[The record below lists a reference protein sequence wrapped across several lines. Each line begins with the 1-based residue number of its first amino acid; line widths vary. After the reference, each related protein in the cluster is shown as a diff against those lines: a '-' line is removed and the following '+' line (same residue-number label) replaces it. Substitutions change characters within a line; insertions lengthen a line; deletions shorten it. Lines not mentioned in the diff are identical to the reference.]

1 MKKVFTLKSRGF
13 TLIEL
18 LVVVLIIGILSAV
31 ALPQYRKSVFKA
43 QLVQGD
49 MMMNAYKKAV
59 QAYLLAN
66 GGLPSSTIYLSGRD
80 SVSEFDFGENM
91 TSLPDYD
98 CVNNKVRGYSYCDS
112 SRCKITMVFLNKE
125 SASCAGNNHA
135 SVIVSSTDGK
145 KWKKNA
151 GISSTGTFDSWKI
164 KMLIEFM
171 NRHSDE

>member
-1 MKKVFTLKSRGF
+1 MKKGF

-112 SRCKITMVFLNKE
+112 SRCRVSVIFLNKE
-125 SASCAGNNHA
+125 AASCSGNNHA
-135 SVIVSSTDGK
+135 SATLFTNDGK
-145 KWKKNA
+145 NWERSGLVTA
-151 GISSTGTFDSWKI
+151 GTFDEWKK
-164 KMLIEFM
+164 KMVTEFAI
-171 NRHSDE
+171 RHSDE